1 MTPPTPKRGDLV
13 RHFSGQLMLIVSI
26 SPIETI
32 TNPNCLLEIICIGDN
47 STWRGSPLAF
57 LREFQK
63 VQKVA

>member
-1 MTPPTPKRGDLV
+1 MTPPTPKPGDLV
-13 RHFSGQLMLIVSI
+13 RHFSGQLMIIVI
-26 SPIETI
+26 LQPAD
-32 TNPNCLLEIICIGDN
+32 CICIGDN